1 MGMGLAAK
9 DFWTNDNCGDVSMI
23 AILPALATGLLLAAP
38 AAPDEPEKPKRDQ
51 PRYELKADH
60 DPNGTGK
67 FYMGR
72 EIALVMGYQAASWL
86 VRPERVKEEEPAK
99 LLKALDL
106 KPGMVVADVGA
117 GSGYHVFLMSPLVG
131 AKGKVIACDIQQQML
146 DLITKKAKKQN
157 VTNVE
162 TVKGTATDPKLPAS
176 GVDLILMV
184 DVYHEFDHPFEMTE
198 KMVAALKP
206 GGRLVFV
213 EFRMEDAKVPIKLV
227 HKMSERQVLKEMGV
241 FREMEHAKTI
251 ETLPWQ
257 HVIVF
262 TKKEAKK

>member
-1 MGMGLAAK
+1 
-9 DFWTNDNCGDVSMI
+9 MI
-23 AILPALATGLLLAAP
+23 GFLPALATGLLLAAP
-38 AAPDEPEKPKRDQ
+38 AAPDEPEKPKGGK
-51 PRYELKADH
+51 PVYELKADH

-86 VRPERVKEEEPAK
+86 ERPERVKEEEPAK

-131 AKGKVIACDIQQQML
+131 AKGKVIASDIQQQML
-146 DLITKKAKKQN
+146 DLVTKKAKKQN

-162 TVKGTATDPKLPAS
+162 TVKGTATDPKLPAK

-184 DVYHEFDHPFEMTE
+184 DVYHEFDFPYEMTE

-213 EFRMEDAKVPIKLV
+213 EYRMEDAKVPIKLV